1 MTVEKATKGSR
12 TRRLVFSALKLLASF
27 GILFLLARKLDLDK
41 LEATWAAANLL
52 WLIPVML
59 VKGTGIFSAILRW
72 RWLLRGQDL
81 EVPLPHLIGS
91 FLVGR
96 FIGIVVP
103 STIGLD
109 GYRAY
114 DIARHAKAP
123 ARSIAV
129 ILVEKVIG
137 LFALG
142 LLILVTLPGGQR
154 FVPIEGLLSLFAIF
168 FVPVGLSFYLL
179 VRPGA
184 VEAINDRLVPRI
196 FGLRE
201 KIGKAAAAAGRFA
214 HQRRVLAIATGFGV
228 LVHLCTAT
236 MYLFTAQ
243 AVGANVTPAEIFFV
257 APLMIVATLVPISF
271 SGFGV
276 REGAFVFLLARIGV
290 PVEQAALLG
299 TLGFI
304 GGEAFSLLGGLVFVA
319 RGRDYAPQ
327 IRELSSGVRAADL
340 LESEGNEPPV
350 EVEAEPALA
359 VGGEP

>member
-1 MTVEKATKGSR
+1 MA
-12 TRRLVFSALKLLASF
+12 FSGLKLALSI
-27 GILFLLARKLDLDK
+27 GILVLLARKLDLDK

-52 WLIPVML
+52 WLVPVML

-81 EVPLPHLIGS
+81 EVPLRHLIGS

-142 LLILVTLPGGQR
+142 LLVLVTLPGGQR
-154 FVPIEGLLSLFAIF
+154 FVPTEGLVSLFGVF
-168 FVPVGLSFYLL
+168 FVPVGLAFFLL
-179 VRPGA
+179 VKPGA
-184 VEAINDRLVPRI
+184 VEALNRWFVPRF
-196 FGLRE
+196 FGLRD
-201 KIGKAAAAAGRFA
+201 KIGKAAEAAGRFA
-214 HQRRVLAIATGFGV
+214 HQRKVLGIATFYGV
-228 LVHLCTAT
+228 LVHLCTAS
-236 MYLFTAQ
+236 MYLFTAE
-243 AVGANVTPAEIFFV
+243 AVGADIKASEILFV
-257 APLMIVATLVPISF
+257 APLMIVATLVPVSF

-276 REGAFVFLLARIGV
+276 REGAFVFLLSRIGV

-304 GGEAFSLLGGLVFVA
+304 GGEAFSLLGGLVFVT

-327 IRELSSGVRAADL
+327 IEELSAGVRAIDIFPEEAEGATTTDEVL
-340 LESEGNEPPV
+340 SEP
-350 EVEAEPALA
+350 EPALA
-359 VGGEP
+359 AGGES

>member
-1 MTVEKATKGSR
+1 MSGTSETKERLARRWLFRVLKVAATAAI
-12 TRRLVFSALKLLASF
+12 LALLW
-27 GILFLLARKLDLDK
+27 RKLDPDRL
-41 LEATWAAANLL
+41 AVVWASANLL
-52 WLIPVML
+52 WLLPVML
-59 VKGTGIFSAILRW
+59 VKGVGIFSSILRW

-81 EVPLPHLIGS
+81 EVPLGHLVGS

-96 FIGIVVP
+96 FIGMVVP

-109 GYRAY
+109 AYRAY

-142 LLILVTLPGGQR
+142 LLVLVTLPGGQR
-154 FVPIEGLLSLFAIF
+154 FVPPGALLSLSVLFL
-168 FVPVGLSFYLL
+168 VPVGLAFYLL

-184 VEAINDRLVPRI
+184 VEALARRLIPPF

-201 KIGKAAAAAGRFA
+201 RIGRAAQAAGRFA
-214 HQRRVLAIATGFGV
+214 HRRRVLAIATAFG
-228 LVHLCTAT
+228 LIVHLSTAS
-236 MYLFTAQ
+236 MYLFTAR
-243 AVGANVTPAEIFFV
+243 AVGADVSPSEILFV

-276 REGAFVFLLARIGV
+276 REGAFVFLLTRIGV
-290 PVEQAALLG
+290 PAEQAALLG

-304 GGEAFSLLGGLVFVA
+304 GGEAFSLLGGAVFLM

-327 IRELSSGVRAADL
+327 IEAAVSGGGLEGLAEQDDELAKV
-340 LESEGNEPPV
+340 
-350 EVEAEPALA
+350 EPALA
-359 VGGEP
+359 AGGEP

>member
-1 MTVEKATKGSR
+1 M
-12 TRRLVFSALKLLASF
+12 KLLASVS
-27 GILFLLARKLDLDK
+27 ILALLARKLDLDR
-41 LEATWAAANLL
+41 LEATWMAANLL

-81 EVPLPHLIGS
+81 EVPMRHLIGS

-103 STIGLD
+103 STLGLD
-109 GYRAY
+109 AYRAY

-137 LFALG
+137 LFSLG
-142 LLILVTLPGGQR
+142 LLLLLTLPGGQR
-154 FVPIEGLLSLFAIF
+154 FVPPQVLLTLSVIF
-168 FVPVGLSFYLL
+168 LVPVGLSFYLL

-184 VEAINDRLVPRI
+184 VEGLNRRFVPKI
-196 FGLRE
+196 FGLKE

-214 HQRRVLAIATGFGV
+214 HQRKVLAIATAFGV
-228 LVHLCTAT
+228 MVHLRTAS

-243 AVGANVTPAEIFFV
+243 AVGADVLPSEILFV
-257 APLMIVATLVPISF
+257 APIMIVATLVPISF

-276 REGAFVFLLARIGV
+276 REGAFIFLLSRVGV
-290 PVEQAALLG
+290 PVEQAALIG

-304 GGEAFSLLGGLVFVA
+304 GGEAFSLLGGLVFVT

-327 IRELSSGVRAADL
+327 IKELSSGMRAIDL
-340 LESEGNEPPV
+340 FDSEPESDSNTETETGTDAPDAAEVLAEP
-350 EVEAEPALA
+350 EAKPAPALA
-359 VGGEP
+359 AGGES